1 MLGKYYGNLNL
12 MEGILNN
19 RLLMGT
25 ATFALGFFF
34 LSMEAY
40 SKEEQ
45 SPSLKFSGQTEVNYY
60 GLKQNVRE
68 GNNGKGNGHHMAV
81 DYSKVNF
88 DVFGKTKA
96 FGGLEYSALLA
107 LSGNAD
113 DGAPIENRIK
123 LKNEWGTLIA
133 GNTRGVDD
141 FMAVGSFSVMGA
153 TGGVAGN
160 YDNVVNVSTGA
171 VISKDLVG
179 RPKDATKVS
188 YVTPRLNGIQAGI
201 TFTPST
207 AHKGDHKLETTNPKA
222 AKSQP
227 FDKNQ
232 VGVGLNFKE
241 KFGNGIETNLS
252 ATAIFGNTQAPVRL
266 TKLKQPLSYHNTQA
280 YMLGAHFKYK
290 DWEIGGEFIDN
301 GKSRVASH
309 NLGSYLDSAPK
320 GADGKYDFTRARFD
334 RAQKSNAGQA
344 YSVALGYTL
353 GVHKWAVG
361 YYGSTKNIQSGY
373 NKAKANVYSATWD
386 RKLAPGL
393 GIYAEANYVDMKTDK
408 KAADDQN
415 SLKKGAK
422 ELGLSDSDLNDG
434 IRSNKATVFV
444 VGTKLKF

>member
-1 MLGKYYGNLNL
+1 MLRNFEL
-12 MEGILNN
+12 MERLLNN
-19 RLLMGT
+19 RLLMRT
-25 ATFALGFFF
+25 TTFALTLSF
-34 LSMEAY
+34 LFVDSH

-45 SPSLKFSGQTEVNYY
+45 SPSLKLSGQTEVNYY
-60 GLKQNVRE
+60 GVNQNVRE
-68 GNNGKGNGHHMAV
+68 GNNGKGNGHHVGV
-81 DYSKVNF
+81 DDSRVNF
-88 DVFGKTKA
+88 NLLGKTKN
-96 FGGLEYSALLA
+96 FGGFEYSALLS
-107 LSGNAD
+107 LSGNTD
-113 DGAPIENRIK
+113 DGNPRENRIK

-133 GNTRGVDD
+133 GNTKGVDD
-141 FMAVGSFSVMGA
+141 FMAVGSFSVMGG

-160 YDNVVNVSTGA
+160 YTNVLNESTGI
-171 VISKDLVG
+171 VLSKDLVG
-179 RPKDATKVS
+179 RPKDATKIS
-188 YVTPRLNGIQAGI
+188 YVTPRMNSIQAGV

-207 AHKGDHKLETTNPKA
+207 LHKGDHKLETINPKA

-241 KFGNGIETNLS
+241 NFGNGFETNLS

-266 TKLKQPLSYHNTQA
+266 TKLSRPVDYHKTQS

-301 GKSRVASH
+301 GKSRVPSH
-309 NLGSYLDSAPK
+309 NLGAYLKSATK
-320 GADGKYDFTRARFD
+320 DANGKYDFTTAKLD
-334 RAQKSNAGQA
+334 HAKKADAGKA
-344 YSVALGYTL
+344 YSAALGYTW
-353 GVHKWAVG
+353 GDHKWSVG
-361 YYGSTKNIQSGY
+361 YFGSTKNIQSGY
-373 NKAKANVYSATWD
+373 DKAKANVYSATWD

-393 GIYAEANYVDMKTDK
+393 GVYAEANYVDMKTDK

>member
-1 MLGKYYGNLNL
+1 

-19 RLLMGT
+19 KLLMGT
-25 ATFALGFFF
+25 ATFALGLFF
-34 LSMEAY
+34 LSMEGH

-45 SPSLKFSGQTEVNYY
+45 GPSLKFSGQTEVNYY

-88 DVFGKTKA
+88 DVFGKTKK

-113 DGAPIENRIK
+113 DGTPIENRIK

-160 YDNVVNVSTGA
+160 YTNVLNESTG
-171 VISKDLVG
+171 VVLSKDLVG

-207 AHKGDHKLETTNPKA
+207 AHKGEHKLETINPKS

-241 KFGNGIETNLS
+241 KFGNGFETNLS

-266 TKLKQPLSYHNTQA
+266 TKLSRPVDYHKTQS

-301 GKSRVASH
+301 GKSRVPSH
-309 NLGSYLDSAPK
+309 NLGAYLESATK
-320 GADGKYDFTRARFD
+320 DANGKYDFTPARLD
-334 RAQKSNAGQA
+334 RAKKADAGKA
-344 YSVALGYTL
+344 YSAALGYTW
-353 GVHKWAVG
+353 GDHKWSVG
-361 YYGSTKNIQSGY
+361 YFGSTKNIQSGY
-373 NKAKANVYSATWD
+373 DKAKANVYSATWD

-393 GIYAEANYVDMKTDK
+393 GVYAEANYVDMKTDK
-408 KAADDQN
+408 KAAENQN
-415 SLKKGAK
+415 ALKKGAK